1 MRKLIF
7 IGMAVVFILPTLAC
21 GAVIQPTITPVPPP
35 TATYT
40 PLPPT
45 PTYTPLPP
53 TPTYTPLPPTP
64 TNPPELFVGGD
75 CGPGTD
81 RVEMNTS
88 VTKSTSGG
96 VFLQNCNEFCL
107 WVPDGGSRLVIGIS
121 DFDIDLDIYVDP
133 NLSVLSEED
142 SGTSRWESR
151 NAGGADD
158 SVTISNPGGRYYIQV
173 CYYEGGHSSFTL
185 HNQFTP

>member
-1 MRKLIF
+1 MKKKACILIPLVFLIF
-7 IGMAVVFILPTLAC
+7 LSLAC
-21 GAVIQPTITPVPPP
+21 GLVG
-35 TATYT
+35 
-40 PLPPT
+40 PT
-45 PTYTPLPP
+45 PI
-53 TPTYTPLPPTP
+53 
-64 TNPPELFVGGD
+64 NGDGNGGPEFQGGD
-75 CGPGTD
+75 CESGTT
-81 RVEMNTS
+81 RVEMDTS
-88 VTKSTSGG
+88 ATKSTSGG
-96 VFLQNCNEFCL
+96 SFLDNCNEFCL
-107 WVPDGGSRLVIGIS
+107 WVPDGGSSLVIGIS

-151 NAGGADD
+151 NAEGADD

>member
-1 MRKLIF
+1 MASITGRFAEVHPQPEYPKNIARRNVMRKLIF
-7 IGMAVVFILPTLAC
+7 VSMAVVFILPILAC
-21 GAVIQPTITPVPPP
+21 GAITP
-35 TATYT
+35 
-40 PLPPT
+40 
-45 PTYTPLPP
+45 
-53 TPTYTPLPPTP
+53 P
-64 TNPPELFVGGD
+64 TNTPIPRPTNTPPFVGGD
-75 CGPGTD
+75 CDPATE
-81 RVEMNTS
+81 RIEMNTS

-96 VFLQNCNEFCL
+96 SFLDNCNEFCL
-107 WVPDGGSRLVIGIS
+107 WVPDSGSSLDIGIS

-151 NAGGADD
+151 NAEGADD